1 VDTLSASSDGYAGE
15 LAWTG
20 GDDGGAV
27 NTGLEDEP
35 ARPPSAC
42 PATGDG

>member
-1 VDTLSASSDGYAGE
+1 VDTLSDSSDGYAGE
-15 LAWTG
+15 LTWTG

-35 ARPPSAC
+35 AC